1 MIAKQ
6 SIGKSFMG
14 ALNYN
19 LKKLEHQDPKQRA
32 EVLSTNFNSLKLTE
46 IGKELAMMRAMN
58 PKLKRNTYHTSLN
71 FTTGEKISNQKMKV
85 IAEEYMKR
93 MGFDNNL
100 YIIFRHHD
108 TDHPHCH
115 ILATRNRFDG
125 TVVSDS
131 NNYRRSEKIIRD
143 LEKKYQLQTV
153 KSSKQSNL
161 KAPNRD
167 ELEMIERTG
176 KPSKKLMLQHQVKE
190 ALKQSATMSE
200 FVRNL
205 EKQNINVLFNQART
219 GRVSGITY
227 LIPGFKIRGQA
238 LGNQFKFGSI
248 IKQLT
253 YEQSRESQAISR
265 ANNRTRAK
273 FGEAKQLVPTICI
286 SKTGVPFS
294 KEWYY
299 FAKSKGIKGLPKIPF
314 GIIDPSQRR
323 NLRIDERASG
333 NEKFTKEASGNLD
346 AELSFHH
353 STTAGI
359 LGSIA
364 GLLGGSMSDRQE
376 KPAKKK
382 EEKRKRGM
390 SR

>member
-6 SIGKSFMG
+6 SIGKSFTG

-32 EVLSTNFNSLKLTE
+32 EVLSTNFHSLKLTE
-46 IGKELAMMRAMN
+46 IRKELAMMKAMN

-71 FTTGEKISNQKMKV
+71 FATGEKISNPKMKS

-108 TDHPHCH
+108 TNHPHCH

-131 NNYRRSEKIIRD
+131 NNYRRSEKIIRA
-143 LEKKYQLQTV
+143 LEKKYHLQTV
-153 KSSKQSNL
+153 MSSKHSKI
-161 KAPNRD
+161 KAPGKD
-167 ELEMIERTG
+167 ELEMIQRTG
-176 KPSKKLMLQHQVKE
+176 KPSKKLILQHQVKE

-200 FVRNL
+200 FIRNL
-205 EKQNINVLFNQART
+205 ERQNINVLFNQAST

-227 LIPGFKIRGQA
+227 LVPGFKIRGQA

-248 IKQLT
+248 IKQIN

-265 ANNRTRAK
+265 ANRRTKAR
-273 FGEAKQLVPTICI
+273 FGACKEGGTIQRVYPG
-286 SKTGVPFS
+286 TGIPYTRQ
-294 KEWYY
+294 WYSLIKNQKVQEDSL
-299 FAKSKGIKGLPKIPF
+299 KSHSGLLTQ
-314 GIIDPSQRR
+314 DQTR
-323 NLRIDERASG
+323 NIRIDERADSY
-333 NEKFTKEASGNLD
+333 EKITKED
-346 AELSFHH
+346 FRSF
-353 STTAGI
+353 
-359 LGSIA
+359 GS
-364 GLLGGSMSDRQE
+364 LHF
-376 KPAKKK
+376 
-382 EEKRKRGM
+382 
-390 SR
+390 

>member
-6 SIGKSFMG
+6 SIGKSFTG

-32 EVLSTNFNSLKLTE
+32 EVLSTNFHSLKLTE
-46 IGKELAMMRAMN
+46 IRKELAMMKAMN

-71 FTTGEKISNQKMKV
+71 FATGEKISNPKMKS

-108 TDHPHCH
+108 TNHPHCH

-131 NNYRRSEKIIRD
+131 NNYRRSEKIIRA
-143 LEKKYQLQTV
+143 LEKKYHLQTV
-153 KSSKQSNL
+153 MSSKHSKI
-161 KAPNRD
+161 KAPGKD
-167 ELEMIERTG
+167 ELEMIQRTG
-176 KPSKKLMLQHQVKE
+176 KPSKKLILQHQVKE

-200 FVRNL
+200 FIRNL
-205 EKQNINVLFNQART
+205 ERQNINVLFNQAST

-227 LIPGFKIRGQA
+227 LVPGFKIRGQA

-248 IKQLT
+248 IKQIN

-265 ANNRTRAK
+265 ANRRTKAR
-273 FGEAKQLVPTICI
+273 FGASEQNIQGIPYP
-286 SKTGVPFS
+286 KTGVPFS
-294 KEWYY
+294 KEWYHSS
-299 FAKSKGIKGLPKIPF
+299 KSKGIGGFSEIPF
-314 GIIDPSQRR
+314 GIIDKDQTR
-323 NLRIDERASG
+323 NIRIDERADSY
-333 NEKFTKEASGNLD
+333 EKITKETSGHLD
-346 AELSFHH
+346 HYISDHRHTPLSLLR
-353 STTAGI
+353 G
-359 LGSIA
+359 LA
-364 GLLGGSMSDRQE
+364 GLLDSVKNNEQVKRV
-376 KPAKKK
+376 KKK
-382 EEKRKRGM
+382 DEHKRRRM